1 MTMKMH
7 KQRQTPMV
15 PMTTM
20 EEIPV
25 LADDERDELLG
36 LLEDAQTEISSV
48 EAVDYDPKSFKAGLT
63 EIYRSPKR

>member
-1 MTMKMH
+1 M
-7 KQRQTPMV
+7 
-15 PMTTM
+15 
-20 EEIPV
+20 